1 LLTRLIS
8 LAAVSLMLGGCSMTL
23 AVNGYVDGTG
33 ETFTGSATGYTDG
46 GGTLEITSTKTKCTG
61 NFVYTTRREG
71 KGTFTCADGRGGPF
85 EFVSTGTRG
94 TGTGDFGGKRFIFTF
109 G

>member
-1 LLTRLIS
+1 MLTRLALLTS
-8 LAAVSLMLGGCSMTL
+8 MAVALGGCSMTL
-23 AVNGYVDGTG
+23 AVNGHVEGTG
-33 ETFTGSATGYTDG
+33 ETFTGSATGYADG
-46 GGTLEITSTKTKCTG
+46 GGTLEIASAKTSCKG

-71 KGTFTCADGRGGPF
+71 KGTFICADGRTGPF

-94 TGTGDFGGKRFIFTF
+94 TGTGDFGGRRFLFTF